1 MPKKPR
7 TPAAGISR
15 RGADYEAVLG
25 GMVELLESARRA
37 SVRTVNAIM
46 TATYWEV
53 GRRIVE
59 YEQRGAD
66 RAEYGDEVIQRLA
79 SDLTRHL
86 GRGFGY
92 VNLTLMRRFYMGWP
106 SPRILQTASEGSP
119 RRQKTLPVPILR
131 TVSEES
137 LRTLSARF
145 PLPWSH
151 YVRLLS
157 VEHEPA
163 RRFYEAEALRGGW
176 SVRQL
181 DRQINSKFY
190 ERTALSKNKA
200 TMLAKDQRSKPED
213 AITPEEEIKD
223 PLVLEFLN
231 LKDEYSEHDLEEAI
245 IHRLEAFLL
254 ELGSDFAFVGRQRRL
269 RVGDQWFRIDLLF
282 FHRRLRCLVIIDLKL
297 SAFTPGDV
305 GQMNMYLNY
314 ARAHWTHE
322 GENPPVGLI
331 LSADTSQPVVQ
342 YAMEGLTNKML
353 AAKYRTSLPAE
364 EDLQREIER
373 TRKAFEQR
381 RITHAR
387 TRGSSTRRRRTKP
400 K

>member
-1 MPKKPR
+1 
-7 TPAAGISR
+7 
-15 RGADYEAVLG
+15 VLSSV
-25 GMVELLESARRA
+25 VELLDSARRA

-59 YEQRGAD
+59 YEQGGAN

-79 SDLTRHL
+79 SDLTRRF

-92 VNLTLMRRFYMGWP
+92 VNLSLMRRFFLVWP
-106 SPRILQTASEGSP
+106 SPHILQTASEGSSG
-119 RRQKTLPVPILR
+119 RRKKLPTPKFQ

-157 VEHEPA
+157 VGHEQA

-190 ERTALSKNKA
+190 ERTALSRNKA
-200 TMLAKDQRSKPED
+200 SMLAKGQLRKPED

-223 PLVLEFLN
+223 PLVLEFLD
-231 LKDEYSEHDLEEAI
+231 LKDAYSEHDLEEAI

-331 LSADTSQPVVQ
+331 LAAGTSEPVVK
-342 YAMEGLTNKML
+342 YAMEGLTNRVL
-353 AAKYRTSLPAE
+353 AAEYRMGLPAV

-373 TRKAFEQR
+373 TKTAFEQR
-381 RITHAR
+381 RIAHAAQR
-387 TRGSSTRRRRTKP
+387 ESKPRKHRTKR